1 MPIVTCFNSGFFFFF
16 GNFCLFV
23 DALYLIRCHIS
34 LCFFKP
40 CFLQVFEHIYNG
52 CFDIFLLCLIS
63 RPSGRQVCCLLFFSV
78 YGSHFHFTACHK
90 LLWKLDILDNVAT
103 LDLDFFLSLSG
114 AVVILFL
121 LWLGWTLLV
130 KSLSSSKCILWCFSS
145 VGTGWGCTQSLWD
158 DSSFIRAVWLF
169 LLTFLVSCFPL
180 YHTHLI
186 ASANCPLLYYFYQC
200 SGT

>member
-1 MPIVTCFNSGFFFFF
+1 MFQLRFFFFF

-103 LDLDFFLSLSG
+103 LNLDFFLSLSG

-130 KSLSSSKCILWCFSS
+130 KFFPPPNASSDVFPQWAQAGGAHSHSGMTVVLSGPSDFFFWPF
-145 VGTGWGCTQSLWD
+145 W
-158 DSSFIRAVWLF
+158 
-169 LLTFLVSCFPL
+169 
-180 YHTHLI
+180 
-186 ASANCPLLYYFYQC
+186 
-200 SGT
+200 